1 MTKHSNEK
9 KLLADLLGGDDNLR
23 EATLRRGL
31 AAARGKRIQRRVIR
45 VGAVL
50 GGVIFVLS
58 LLHTNN
64 RDSNRP
70 VAGYKDRNPDF
81 QSLPQPVAANVIA
94 GTTIRVLSDKELLDL
109 FSNRPVAL
117 VGRPGKQKLII
128 FEGVNN

>member
-9 KLLADLLGGDDNLR
+9 KLLANLLGDDGLK

-31 AAARGKRIQRRVIR
+31 AAARGKRIQRRAIR

-50 GGVIFVLS
+50 GGLIFLLS
-58 LLHTNN
+58 LLHTN

-70 VAGYKDRNPDF
+70 VAGYKDRNPEF
-81 QSLPQPVAANVIA
+81 QSLPQPAAANVIA
-94 GTTIRVLSDKELLDL
+94 GTTIRVLSDKEFLDL

>member
-9 KLLADLLGGDDNLR
+9 KLLADLLEGDDNLR

-31 AAARGKRIQRRVIR
+31 AAARGKRTQRRAIR

-50 GGVIFVLS
+50 GGVIFLLS
-58 LLHTNN
+58 LLHTN

-70 VAGYKDRNPDF
+70 AAGYKDRNPEF